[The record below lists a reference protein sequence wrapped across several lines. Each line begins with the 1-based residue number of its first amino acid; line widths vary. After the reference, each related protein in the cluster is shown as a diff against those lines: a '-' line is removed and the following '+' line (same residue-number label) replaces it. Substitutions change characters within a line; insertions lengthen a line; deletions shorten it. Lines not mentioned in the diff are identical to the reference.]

1 METYEKFT
9 DYGLSVYCFYIFTF
23 KIYENDSEY
32 QILSSFTIALQIE
45 EKICLVT
52 SILHS
57 QITLVQPRNTG
68 RGSKS
73 QSSKH
78 DKKGSERFEYSRL
91 QMTET
96 KMEAVKKTIANE
108 LHSEIEI
115 ICQR

>member
-1 METYEKFT
+1 
-9 DYGLSVYCFYIFTF
+9 LSPLKEFGY
-23 KIYENDSEY
+23 
-32 QILSSFTIALQIE
+32 
-45 EKICLVT
+45 
-52 SILHS
+52 H
-57 QITLVQPRNTG
+57 
-68 RGSKS
+68 
-73 QSSKH
+73 SKH